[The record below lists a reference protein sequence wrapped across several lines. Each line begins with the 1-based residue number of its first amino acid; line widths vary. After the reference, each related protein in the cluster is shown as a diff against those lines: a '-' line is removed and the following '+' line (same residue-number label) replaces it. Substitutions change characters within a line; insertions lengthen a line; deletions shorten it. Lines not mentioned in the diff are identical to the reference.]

1 MTCKKFI
8 AFDLGAESGRALVGL
23 LDKRNNRL
31 SCEEIYRFAN
41 DPVEINGHL
50 YWNVLSL
57 YANIIE
63 GLKVYAS
70 KFGDELDGIGVD
82 TWGVDYGLL
91 DKKGNLLSNPY
102 HYRDAKNEGTDV
114 IIENCIGKKRL
125 YELTGVQLMTINT
138 VNQLVSMVRDDS
150 PLLSQAI
157 NILFMG
163 DLLHYFLTG
172 TIKVDYTMAT
182 ISQLYNPITNQW
194 DKEIFDALDI
204 PYGLVTEIGRPG
216 EVIGMLNDNLAAKI
230 GLKQVPVIAPA
241 VHDTASAAVAVPAS
255 NKTDWAFLSSGTWSI
270 LGVEVDKP
278 IIDDKSCN
286 LNISNS
292 GGALNKT
299 LYLKNVMG
307 LWVLQCCKKLWQK
320 KDPEL
325 SYEQLMTLAESAE
338 FFAAFIDPDD
348 LLFLN
353 PSDPIDAIN
362 LYLKKTGQIS
372 LDQNDLATIT
382 RVILESLALKY
393 RYVLEKLQESTDRR
407 FEVLH
412 IIGGGSKNTLL
423 NSFTA
428 NALQIPVIAGP
439 DEASAIGNIM
449 IQSVGAGCYSTL
461 EEIRNVVEN
470 SFQLKSYE
478 PSGKES
484 WDKAFKQFV
493 QILQEY

>member
-1 MTCKKFI
+1 MTCKRFI
-8 AFDLGAESGRALVGL
+8 AFDLGAESGRAIVGL
-23 LDKRNNRL
+23 LDKHNNKL

-41 DPVEINGHL
+41 NPVEINGHL

-57 YANIIE
+57 YANLIE
-63 GLKVYAS
+63 GLKVYAL
-70 KFGDELDGIGVD
+70 KFGDELDGIGID

-91 DKKGNLLSNPY
+91 DKKGNLLSNPF
-102 HYRDAKNEGTDV
+102 HYRDAKNIGTDV
-114 IIENCIGKKRL
+114 IIEKCIGRKRL

-138 VNQLVSMVRDDS
+138 VNQLVTMVRDES
-150 PLLSQAI
+150 PLLPQAS
-157 NILFMG
+157 NILFIG

-172 TIKVDYTMAT
+172 TKKVDYTMAT
-182 ISQLYNPITNQW
+182 ISQLYNPLTNQW
-194 DKEIFDALDI
+194 DKEIFDALGI
-204 PYGLVTEIGRPG
+204 PYELVTEISRPG
-216 EVIGMLNDNLAAKI
+216 EVVGMLNENLAAKT
-230 GLKQVPVIAPA
+230 GLKPVPVIAPA
-241 VHDTASAAVAVPAS
+241 VHDTASAAVAVPAT
-255 NKTDWAFLSSGTWSI
+255 KKQDWAFLSSGTWSI

-278 IIDDKSCN
+278 IIDDNSCN

-292 GGALNKT
+292 GGALGKT

-307 LWVLQCCKKLWQK
+307 LWVLQCCKRLWEK

-325 SYEQLMTLAESAE
+325 TYETLTALAGSAE
-338 FFAAFIDPDD
+338 PFAAFIDPDD
-348 LLFLN
+348 YIFLN
-353 PSDPIDAIN
+353 PSDPVDAIN

-382 RVILESLALKY
+382 RVILEGLALKY

-423 NSFTA
+423 NRFTA

-449 IQSVGAGCYSTL
+449 IQSVGAGCYNTL
-461 EEIRNVVEN
+461 QEIRNVVEN
-470 SFQLKSYE
+470 SFQLKNYE

-484 WDKAFKQFV
+484 WDNAFIKFV
-493 QILQEY
+493 QVLKN